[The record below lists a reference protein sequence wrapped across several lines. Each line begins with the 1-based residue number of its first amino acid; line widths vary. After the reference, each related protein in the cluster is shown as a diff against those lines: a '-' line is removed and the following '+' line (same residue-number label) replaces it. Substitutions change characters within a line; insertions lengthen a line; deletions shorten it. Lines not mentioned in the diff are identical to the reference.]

1 MFVFISGVSGI
12 GKELFVNV
20 IYKVSNCSDKLFV
33 VINCGV
39 LFENLFEFELFGY
52 VKGVFIG
59 VVVVYLGLF
68 REVDGGILFLD
79 EIGDMLMML

>member
-1 MFVFISGVSGI
+1 MFVLISGVSGI
-12 GKELFVNV
+12 GKELLVNV
-20 IYKVSNCSDKLFV
+20 IYKVSNWNNKFFV

-39 LFENLFEFELFGY
+39 LLENLLEFELFGY

-59 VVVVYLGLF
+59 VVLVYFGLF
-68 REVDGGILFLD
+68 WEVDGGILFLD